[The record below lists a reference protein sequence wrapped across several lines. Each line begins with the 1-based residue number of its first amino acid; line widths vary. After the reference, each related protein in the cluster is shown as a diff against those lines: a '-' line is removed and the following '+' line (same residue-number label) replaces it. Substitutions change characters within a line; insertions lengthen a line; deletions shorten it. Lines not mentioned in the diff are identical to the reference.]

1 MHDFGCAHGQ
11 QGANY
16 LCLTTEMSFGTNDIT
31 SLAALVNKDLP
42 VEKTF
47 RPKIVEVP
55 EKFKD
60 LILKDPRNFHREET

>member
-1 MHDFGCAHGQ
+1 
-11 QGANY
+11 
-16 LCLTTEMSFGTNDIT
+16 MSFGTNDIT

-60 LILKDPRNFHREET
+60 LILKDPRNFHREPT